1 MQISGLRI
9 VHLDFTVG
17 GGSDQ
22 ELIGGAD
29 VQGVDGA
36 IFLDGDWIGQAIP
49 VGFRF
54 ICCGGCGEL
63 DDLRSFEPRHL

>member
-1 MQISGLRI
+1 MELGQALMQISGLRI
-9 VHLDFTVG
+9 VHLDFTVS

-36 IFLDGDWIGQAIP
+36 IFLHGD
-49 VGFRF
+49 
-54 ICCGGCGEL
+54 
-63 DDLRSFEPRHL
+63 